1 MATAKERKEALNQ
14 VKMYQANDWEL
25 SEETPEYF
33 LLKKNTATVVGH
45 ILVFI
50 FTWWFT
56 LGIGNLIYWA
66 ISNKTKK
73 IIK

>member
-1 MATAKERKEALNQ
+1 MKNREKALEE

-33 LLKKNTATVVGH
+33 LLKRNVASGTGH
-45 ILVFI
+45 VLVFLLT
-50 FTWWFT
+50 FWFT
-56 LGIGNLIYWA
+56 LGIGNLIYWLV
-66 ISNKTKK
+66 SNKKKK